1 MFKVGQVWRNNAYG
15 TLYVVCDVRF
25 STMAI
30 VQAITGHDA
39 GWRGNLGPATARKA
53 FTLIGNNY
61 QERAATKTE
70 KPAMKQSHTSKLVL
84 RGGSLR
90 QDGRFWYSEDT
101 IKQIATEAGI
111 EVQP

>member
-25 STMAI
+25 SSMAI
-30 VQAITGHDA
+30 VQAITGRDA

-61 QERAATKTE
+61 QERAPEPVRPGTAFKRWLGE
-70 KPAMKQSHTSKLVL
+70 MTSGIPEQ
-84 RGGSLR
+84 RGCR
-90 QDGRFWYSEDT
+90 KEDC
-101 IKQIATEAGI
+101 
-111 EVQP
+111 